1 MNRILITPR
10 SLTRYGLDR
19 VPELQSLRET
29 FELVSGPAGMT
40 PSAEQLVMLV
50 PGCVGW
56 LAGVEA
62 ITAPVLEAA
71 TTLKIISRNG
81 VGTDAIDLAA
91 AGRLGITVVNAR
103 GSNAQSVAELALAL
117 ALAALRNVPWSS
129 AALVRGEWCRFEGR
143 ELADCT
149 VGVVGLGAVGRRSAA
164 IFSALGATVIGS
176 DPVPGDTTVELVTLT
191 ELAQRSDIISLHCPP
206 TADGSPLISADL
218 LRETKPGVIVIN
230 TARSGLVDD
239 DAVLA
244 GLRSGHVAGYAVDAF
259 DCEPP
264 RVSELLKHPRVI
276 ATPHLG
282 AFTTASVRN
291 ATQMAV
297 KNLLAALEVL

>member
-1 MNRILITPR
+1 MRRVLPSWR
-10 SLTRYGLDR
+10 SLLLSPPCGMCHGLR
-19 VPELQSLRET
+19 QR
-29 FELVSGPAGMT
+29 
-40 PSAEQLVMLV
+40 
-50 PGCVGW
+50 W
-56 LAGVEA
+56 
-62 ITAPVLEAA
+62 
-71 TTLKIISRNG
+71 
-81 VGTDAIDLAA
+81 
-91 AGRLGITVVNAR
+91 
-103 GSNAQSVAELALAL
+103 SVASGVDSKDANWPT
-117 ALAALRNVPWSS
+117 R
-129 AALVRGEWCRFEGR
+129 
-143 ELADCT
+143 T

-164 IFSALGATVIGS
+164 TFSALGATVIGS

-206 TADGSPLISADL
+206 TPDGSPLISADL